1 MSQSHDAFVHARLAT
16 WQRRIND
23 TAAGLVPPQ
32 TGSAQAAFVPVL
44 DQLVAV
50 YNLSC
55 GLVADLRQSAD
66 SSLAKTDA
74 GREYLAQLSAALA
87 HSNRAAT
94 HLSTAVAGLADAH
107 RLTPRP
113 GTAAPVESQL
123 NITLGHAAALRS
135 LQRALE
141 AVTNALAEAQPGSAS
156 SPMPTV
162 GEQHRRAAD
171 TGGAHPV
178 RRRP

>member
-1 MSQSHDAFVHARLAT
+1 MSQSHDAFVHARLTT
-16 WQRRIND
+16 WQRRLKD

-50 YNLSC
+50 YNLAS

-66 SSLAKTDA
+66 SSLATTA
-74 GREYLAQLSAALA
+74 PGRAYLAQLATALA

-94 HLSTAVAGLADAH
+94 HLSTAVFGLADAH

-113 GTAAPVESQL
+113 GTAAPVESEL
-123 NITLGHAAALRS
+123 SITLGHAAALRS

-141 AVTNALAEAQPGSAS
+141 AVPSAPPDAHPGSAP

-162 GEQHRRAAD
+162 SEQHRRAAD
-171 TGGAHPV
+171 TGSVHPV

>member
-1 MSQSHDAFVHARLAT
+1 MSQSHDTFVHARLAT
-16 WQRRIND
+16 WQRRVNE

-32 TGSAQAAFVPVL
+32 TGSAQAALVPVL
-44 DQLVAV
+44 DQLVSV
-50 YNLSC
+50 YNLSS

-66 SSLAKTDA
+66 SSLATTDA
-74 GREYLAQLSAALA
+74 GRAYLAQLANALA

-94 HLSTAVAGLADAH
+94 HLSTTVIGLADAH
-107 RLTPRP
+107 RFTLRP
-113 GTAAPVESQL
+113 GTATPVESQL
-123 NITLGHAAALRS
+123 SITLGHAAALRS

-141 AVTNALAEAQPGSAS
+141 AVTSALAEAQPGSAS

-162 GEQHRRAAD
+162 SEQHRRVAD
-171 TGGAHPV
+171 AGGAHPV